1 MLPIE
6 VRKSNVL
13 VRARWRTDTVYAL
26 RVVALVAARI
36 SSKDKD
42 FKSYS
47 FPAAEIFQV
56 NSADELG
63 GWSYRRLK
71 ELATQIAGTPV
82 TILDDPINEE
92 FEIVTLFTK
101 CRYSKKSGLFEVQF
115 HPDLKSHFLQLR
127 EQMTQYTQYN
137 LLEFLRL
144 PSIYAQRLFEV
155 LCSYHK
161 THPEVIIDMED
172 LQDRLAVAASL
183 KKDFKDFRKRVL
195 EPAHK
200 SISKKTSLVYEW
212 EPVRK
217 GRKVTAVR
225 FIFSKKR
232 AEPVAKVKKAAADQ
246 KQSQGRN
253 SQYLEALACG
263 QKWKVSGGSCKQ
275 DRGAICTLCLSSI
288 QKYI

>member
-1 MLPIE
+1 MLPVE

-36 SSKDKD
+36 TAKDKD

-56 NSADELG
+56 DSADELG

-82 TILDDPINEE
+82 TILDDPINQE
-92 FEIVTLFTK
+92 FEIVTLFTR
-101 CRYSKKSGLFEVQF
+101 CRYTKKSGLFEVQL
-115 HPDLKSHFLQLR
+115 HPDLKPHFLQLR
-127 EQMTQYTQYN
+127 EQLTQYTQYN
-137 LLEFLRL
+137 LLEFMRL

-161 THPEVIIDMED
+161 THSEVIIDMED
-172 LQDRLAVAASL
+172 LQDRLAVPASL
-183 KKDFKDFRKRVL
+183 KKNFKDFRKRVL

-200 SISKKTSLVYEW
+200 SISKKTSLAYEW

-217 GRKVTAVR
+217 GRKVVGVC
-225 FIFSKKR
+225 FIFSKGK
-232 AEPVAKVKKAAADQ
+232 VAKVEAKKEEGDKQ
-246 KQSQGRN
+246 KFSQKRN
-253 SQYLEALACG
+253 ELVKKSKACRESG
-263 QKWKVSGGSCKQ
+263 PCAGPKKSEICEICVSFW
-275 DRGAICTLCLSSI
+275 GAIS
-288 QKYI
+288 